1 MARPSVSG
9 RAEVAKAAASCL
21 GFSLGLGFRASGGG
35 AGFCFVWERGEG
47 GGGNFRVKGLE
58 FRV

>member
-35 AGFCFVWERGEG
+35 AVGSGGRAGEATSG
-47 GGGNFRVKGLE
+47 SRVLE